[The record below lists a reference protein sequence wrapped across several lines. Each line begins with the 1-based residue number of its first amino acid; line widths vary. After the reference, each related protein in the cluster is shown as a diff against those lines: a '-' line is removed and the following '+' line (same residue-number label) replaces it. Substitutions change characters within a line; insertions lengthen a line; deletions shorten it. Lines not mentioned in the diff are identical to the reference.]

1 MRVER
6 GHALGILLSNTRI
19 TCPMVEHNPG
29 KLGIILHRIPRLE
42 CTVFQSSGAIGWIC
56 GRLGCCWGNGPTSR
70 SSVRVVGARARRW
83 TLRHESRP
91 YGAQQARKLYNAG
104 NCDKGTPSARTR
116 GLFRC
121 LKHIW
126 RKGRARPVPAA
137 AVIPAARV
145 VTTIIGL
152 KASVA
157 GLLSPLGNLTA

>member
-1 MRVER
+1 MED
-6 GHALGILLSNTRI
+6 
-19 TCPMVEHNPG
+19 NPG
-29 KLGIILHRIPRLE
+29 KLGIILHRLRRLE
-42 CTVFQSSGAIGWIC
+42 CPVTESSGALGWVC

-83 TLRHESRP
+83 ILRHESRP

-104 NCDKGTPSARTR
+104 NRDKGTPSACTR
-116 GLFRC
+116 RLFRC
-121 LKHIW
+121 LKRIW

-145 VTTIIGL
+145 VATITGL

-157 GLLSPLGNLTA
+157 GLLSLPGNPTAQPLGVRGILAI